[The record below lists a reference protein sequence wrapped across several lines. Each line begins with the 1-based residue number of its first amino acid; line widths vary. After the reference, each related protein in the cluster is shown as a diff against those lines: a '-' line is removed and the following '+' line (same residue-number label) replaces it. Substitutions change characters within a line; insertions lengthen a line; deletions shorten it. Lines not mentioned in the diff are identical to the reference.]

1 MNRFLTVSA
10 VLAALAATPAAAAPV
25 ELTVFYAWPSHQRF
39 HEPIA
44 AAFMERHPDIRIRF
58 QAPASSYDEAFQSL
72 LRQGMTGSL
81 PDVTFAGY
89 QMLRAL
95 SDRGLAQDLGPLIA
109 ATPDWAAARGF
120 TDAVLAL
127 GQAGGRQVALPFVM
141 STPIVYVNAE
151 LAARAGGG
159 DAPFPSDWDGLIGLA
174 HRIDGLGPDIDGM
187 YYGLGVDDWTTQ
199 ALILNQS
206 GSLLTP
212 DETDIAFD
220 GPEGLAALRLFR
232 RFREEGGQPAIGDE
246 SARQQFVAGKLGIL
260 VASTSG
266 VRGLE
271 TDIGGRFPLKTARLP
286 LADRKRGRLPTGGMA
301 GVILTGDPEKR
312 EAAWAYLQF
321 ASGPEAQTLM
331 VRKSGYTPVTSLALG
346 PAYLGDFYRE
356 HPNWSTSVEQ
366 IPVSRPWTAWPGP
379 NGVEIAQALLDA
391 MSALAQDRL
400 TPEEALAEMA
410 AAARRLMRR

>member
-44 AAFMERHPDIRIRF
+44 AAFMARHPDIKIRF

-72 LRQGMTGSL
+72 LRQAMTGSL

-109 ATPDWAAARGF
+109 ATPDWAGRGF
-120 TDAVLAL
+120 TDPVLAL
-127 GQAGGRQVALPFVM
+127 GQAGGRTVALPFVM

-151 LAARAGGG
+151 LAARAGG

-174 HRIDGLGPDIDGM
+174 HRIDDLGPDIDGM

-199 ALILNQS
+199 ALILNQ
-206 GSLLTP
+206 GGALLTA

-220 GPEGLAALRLFR
+220 GSEGLAALRLFR
-232 RFREEGGQPAIGDE
+232 RFRDEGGQPAIGDE

-286 LADRKRGRLPTGGMA
+286 LADPERGRLPTGGMA
-301 GVILTGDPEKR
+301 GVILTDDPEKR
-312 EAAWAYLQF
+312 DAAWAYLQF

-331 VRKSGYTPVTSLALG
+331 VQKSGYTPVTSLALG
-346 PAYLGDFYRE
+346 PAYLGDFYRQ

-366 IPVSRPWTAWPGP
+366 IPVSRPWTAWPGS

-410 AAARRLMRR
+410 ASARRLMRR

>member
-10 VLAALAATPAAAAPV
+10 VLAALAAPAAAAPV
-25 ELTVFYAWPSHQRF
+25 ELTVLYAWPSHQRF

-58 QAPASSYDEAFQSL
+58 QAPASSYDEAFQGL
-72 LRQGMTGSL
+72 LRQGMAGSL

-89 QMLRAL
+89 QMLRGL
-95 SDRGLAQDLGPLIA
+95 SDRSLAQDLGPLIA
-109 ATPDWAAARGF
+109 ATPDWGGRGF
-120 TDAVLAL
+120 TDSVLAL
-127 GQAGGRQVALPFVM
+127 GRVAGRQVALPFVM
-141 STPIVYVNAE
+141 STPVVYLNTDLV
-151 LAARAGGG
+151 ARAEGG
-159 DAPFPSDWDGLIGLA
+159 DGPIPSNWDGLIGLA
-174 HRIDGLGPDIDGM
+174 HRIDALGPDIDGM

-199 ALILNQS
+199 ALILNQG

-232 RFREEGGQPAIGDE
+232 RFRDEGGQPAIGDE

-271 TDIGGRFPLKTARLP
+271 ADVGGRFHLKTARLP
-286 LADRKRGRLPTGGMA
+286 LADPGRGRLPTGGMA
-301 GVILTGDPEKR
+301 GVILASDPEKR
-312 EAAWAYLQF
+312 AAAWAYLLF

-331 VRKSGYTPVTSLALG
+331 VQKSGYTPVNALALG
-346 PAYLGDFYRE
+346 ADHLGDFYRE

-366 IPVSRPWTAWPGP
+366 IPRAAPWTAWPGP

-400 TPEEALAEMA
+400 TPEEALARMGSA
-410 AAARRLMRR
+410 TRRLMPGR

>member
-44 AAFMERHPDIRIRF
+44 AAFMERHPEIKIRF

-95 SDRGLAQDLGPLIA
+95 ADRGLAQDLGPLIA
-109 ATPDWAAARGF
+109 ATPDWGGRGF
-120 TDAVLAL
+120 TDPVLAL
-127 GQAGGRQVALPFVM
+127 GRAAGRQVALPFVM
-141 STPIVYVNAE
+141 STPIVYVNGE
-151 LAARAGGG
+151 LVARAGGD
-159 DAPFPSDWDGLIGLA
+159 DAPFPADWDGLIGLA
-174 HRIDGLGPDIDGM
+174 HRVDGLGPDIDGM

-199 ALILNQS
+199 ALILNQG

-286 LADRKRGRLPTGGMA
+286 LADRGRGRLPTGGMA
-301 GVILTGDPEKR
+301 GVILTDDPDKR
-312 EAAWAYLQF
+312 AAAWAYLQF

-331 VRKSGYTPVTSLALG
+331 VQKSGYTPVTSLALG
-346 PAYLGDFYRE
+346 PDHLGDFYRE
-356 HPNWSTSVEQ
+356 HPNWSTSIEQ
-366 IPVSRPWTAWPGP
+366 IPVSVPWTAWPGP

-391 MSALAQDRL
+391 MAALAQDRL
-400 TPEEALAEMA
+400 SPDEALARMA
-410 AAARRLMRR
+410 SDARRLISRR

>member
-44 AAFMERHPDIRIRF
+44 AAFMERHPDVRIRF
-58 QAPASSYDEAFQSL
+58 QAPASSYDEAFQGL

-89 QMLRAL
+89 QMLRGL

-109 ATPDWAAARGF
+109 ATPDWAQKGF
-120 TDAVLAL
+120 AESVLAL
-127 GQAGGRQVALPFVM
+127 GRVAGRQVALPFVM
-141 STPIVYVNAE
+141 STPIVYLNTDLV
-151 LAARAGGG
+151 ARTGGG
-159 DAPFPSDWDGLIGLA
+159 DGPLPSDWDGLIGLA
-174 HRIDGLGPDIDGM
+174 HKIDALGPDIDGM

-199 ALILNQS
+199 ALILNQG

-232 RFREEGGQPAIGDE
+232 RFRDEGGQPAIGDE

-260 VASTSG
+260 IASTSG
-266 VRGLE
+266 VRGIE
-271 TDIGGRFPLKTARLP
+271 ADVGGRLHLKTAKLP
-286 LADRKRGRLPTGGMA
+286 LADPDRGRLPTGGMA
-301 GVILTGDPEKR
+301 GVILTSDLEKQA
-312 EAAWAYLQF
+312 AAWAYLQF

-331 VRKSGYTPVTSLALG
+331 VQKSGYTPVTNLALG
-346 PAYLGDFYRE
+346 PGHLGDFYRE

-366 IPVSRPWTAWPGP
+366 IPRSAPWTAWPGP

-400 TPEEALAEMA
+400 TPEEALARMSSA
-410 AAARRLMRR
+410 TRRLMPPR

>member
-1 MNRFLTVSA
+1 MNRLLAVSA
-10 VLAALAATPAAAAPV
+10 VLAALAAPDAAAPV
-25 ELTVFYAWPSHQRF
+25 ELTVLYAWPSHQRF

-44 AAFMERHPDIRIRF
+44 AAFMERHPEIKIRF

-89 QMLRAL
+89 QMLRGLA
-95 SDRGLAQDLGPLIA
+95 DRGLAQDLGPLIA
-109 ATPDWAAARGF
+109 AAPDWAASKGF
-120 TDAVLAL
+120 ADSVLAL
-127 GQAGGRQVALPFVM
+127 GRIAGRQVALPFVA
-141 STPIVYVNAE
+141 STPIVYYNAE
-151 LAARAGGG
+151 LAARAGAA
-159 DAPFPSDWDGLIGLA
+159 DAPFPAGWDGLIGLA
-174 HRIDGLGPDIDGM
+174 HKIDGLGPDIDGM
-187 YYGLGVDDWTTQ
+187 YFGLGVDDWTTQ
-199 ALILNQS
+199 ALILNQ
-206 GSLLTP
+206 GGALLTP
-212 DETDIAFD
+212 DEADIAFD
-220 GPEGLAALRLFR
+220 GPEGLKALRLFR
-232 RFREEGGQPAIGDE
+232 RFLEEGGQPAIGDE

-260 VASTSG
+260 IASTSG

-286 LADRKRGRLPTGGMA
+286 LADPERGRLPTGGMA

-312 EAAWAYLQF
+312 EAAWAYLRF

-331 VRKSGYTPVTSLALG
+331 VQKSGYTPVTSLALG
-346 PAYLGDFYRE
+346 PGYLGDFYRE
-356 HPNWSTSVEQ
+356 HPNWSTSIEQ
-366 IPVSRPWTAWPGP
+366 IPVARPWTAWPGP

-410 AAARRLMRR
+410 AAARRLMPRR